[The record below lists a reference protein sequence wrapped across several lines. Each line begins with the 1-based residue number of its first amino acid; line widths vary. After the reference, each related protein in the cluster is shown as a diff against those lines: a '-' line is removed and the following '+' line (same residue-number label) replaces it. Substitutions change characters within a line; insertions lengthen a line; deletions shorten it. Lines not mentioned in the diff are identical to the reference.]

1 MPNPLRLDALEAPDE
16 PNCCG
21 AGELVCSPTC
31 SAPKWTAL
39 EEATDDE
46 NGSAKR

>member
-1 MPNPLRLDALEAPDE
+1 MTERTVTLEGDE

-21 AGELVCSPTC
+21 AGEWVCSPTC

-39 EEATDDE
+39 EEATDRE
-46 NGSAKR
+46 NRSRDV